1 MVLFIL
7 ITLVKDV
14 IITVTLHIQELR
26 HRAVMTINMDVIF
39 QLPVPQPVAGVAIIL
54 FKRSMENLMIVEI
67 TINVVFKVPTLAEY
81 VYQIVYGILVL
92 AVTTAKILVLRS
104 AITKKIIT
112 PIQPVP
118 TNIYNMNVRVLAPP
132 PTTPMSVGTRV
143 AIVAIIL
150 FNRCME
156 KYAIGPPIK

>member
-1 MVLFIL
+1 
-7 ITLVKDV
+7 
-14 IITVTLHIQELR
+14 
-26 HRAVMTINMDVIF
+26 
-39 QLPVPQPVAGVAIIL
+39 
-54 FKRSMENLMIVEI
+54 MIVEVAI
-67 TINVVFKVPTLAEY
+67 INVVFKIPTLAEY

-92 AVTTAKILVLRS
+92 AVTTAKILVLRV

-112 PIQPVP
+112 PIQPP
-118 TNIYNMNVRVLAPP
+118 LAKLNNMNVHPLAPP